1 MEGNRW
7 NSCKRPHWMGMY
19 GMKKTILYAFAAGA
33 TFWMASCAP
42 STPEYRISER
52 PAAFEA
58 LNAKHKELVR
68 KGELAKGMGK
78 DAVALAW
85 GSPSRRVDGLR
96 DGKNMERWEY
106 QGSRAVVNH
115 NFFGGYRSGYCGGY
129 RYSGLGGGFG
139 PQVTYIPYRKST
151 VWFVSGRVNEWES
164 VR

>member
-1 MEGNRW
+1 
-7 NSCKRPHWMGMY
+7 
-19 GMKKTILYAFAAGA
+19 
-33 TFWMASCAP
+33 
-42 STPEYRISER
+42 
-52 PAAFEA
+52 
-58 LNAKHKELVR
+58 
-68 KGELAKGMGK
+68 MGK

-106 QGSRAVVNH
+106 EGSRAVVNH
-115 NFFGGYRSGYCGGY
+115 NFFGGYGSGYCGGY